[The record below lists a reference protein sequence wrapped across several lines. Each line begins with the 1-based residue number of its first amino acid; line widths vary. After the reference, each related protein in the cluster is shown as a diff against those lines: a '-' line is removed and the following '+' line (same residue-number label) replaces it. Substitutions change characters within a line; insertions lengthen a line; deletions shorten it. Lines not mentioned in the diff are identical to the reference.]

1 MNDIDHIM
9 KLLDWNNTLLEQNEG
24 IKMAKEVE
32 NINVFI
38 QPRNEK
44 YNKNVWEN
52 CARVLYERTDEELS
66 PYLIELLEW
75 LQDLNWPGAFI
86 ILNRLRKYRD
96 DSSYALAH
104 NICIKYS
111 QALEDDVWEGNLKML
126 KRVN

>member
-38 QPRNEK
+38 QPCNEK

-66 PYLIELLEW
+66 PYLIQLLEW

-96 DSSYALAH
+96 DPSYTLAY